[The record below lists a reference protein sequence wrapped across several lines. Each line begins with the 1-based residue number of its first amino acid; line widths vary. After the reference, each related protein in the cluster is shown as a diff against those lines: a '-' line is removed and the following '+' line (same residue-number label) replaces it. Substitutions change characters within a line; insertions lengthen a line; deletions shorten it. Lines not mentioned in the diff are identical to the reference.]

1 MKKIRPFYDAEDL
14 IKVITGVRRCGKSS
28 LMETICEELKL
39 IGIKNEQIIYI
50 DLDSKENRN
59 IKTNDDLEKLID
71 KLTIIKEKNGSSNI
85 VVGKTL

>member
-71 KLTIIKEKNGSSNI
+71 KLTIIKEKNI
-85 VVGKTL
+85 YL